1 MHGKVGFLIRRSV
14 PSAKATVGE
23 NWKPGGVAGSCQQNE
38 GLGGGNSNIFD
49 VHPENWGHDPI

>member
-14 PSAKATVGE
+14 PSAKAGGE
-23 NWKPGGVAGSCQQNE
+23 NWKPGGVAGSCQPNE
-38 GLGGGNSNIFD
+38 GLGGGFKHFY